1 MTTDELIARFEDG
14 TLPGRAFNH
23 AAHVQAAWGY
33 LQRHPLPDALAR
45 FSAALQRFAA
55 ANGAPGK
62 YDAALTEAWFARI
75 AERMTPGGEADWPS
89 FARRHPDLLVSA
101 RPDAAP
107 APPDGRS

>member
-62 YDAALTEAWFARI
+62 YDAALTAAWFARI